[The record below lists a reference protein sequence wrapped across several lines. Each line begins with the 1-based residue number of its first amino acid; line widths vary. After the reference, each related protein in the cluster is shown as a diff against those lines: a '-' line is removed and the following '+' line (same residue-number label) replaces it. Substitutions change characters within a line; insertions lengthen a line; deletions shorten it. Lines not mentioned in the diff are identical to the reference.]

1 MNLGEVENKGV
12 EFSFTGYP
20 IRSNKIT
27 WSLNYSISANRNKI
41 VKITGETDENGKPLD
56 DITSNWFIGKPMN
69 VYYNYK
75 FDGIWQT
82 GDDIANSSMPT
93 AEPGMIRVADVDGNG
108 SITSDDRVVLERDPK
123 WISSFGT
130 TLNLYGVDFSLDF
143 YMSHGGVMYNSYLTD
158 WEQGGDLSGKRNG
171 IKRDYWTPDNPSNTT
186 PAPNYIQV
194 PAYMTSL
201 GYQDASYI
209 RLRNLTLGYTL
220 PKEISRKFYIE
231 NLRVYFSANN
241 LWTKTD
247 VLSYSPE
254 ANTGGYPEPRTI
266 LFGLNLS
273 F

>member
-1 MNLGEVENKGV
+1 
-12 EFSFTGYP
+12 
-20 IRSNKIT
+20 
-27 WSLNYSISANRNKI
+27 
-41 VKITGETDENGKPLD
+41 
-56 DITSNWFIGKPMN
+56 
-69 VYYNYK
+69 
-75 FDGIWQT
+75 
-82 GDDIANSSMPT
+82 
-93 AEPGMIRVADVDGNG
+93 
-108 SITSDDRVVLERDPK
+108 
-123 WISSFGT
+123 
-130 TLNLYGVDFSLDF
+130 
-143 YMSHGGVMYNSYLTD
+143 MSHGGVMYNSYWTD

>member
-1 MNLGEVENKGV
+1 
-12 EFSFTGYP
+12 
-20 IRSNKIT
+20 
-27 WSLNYSISANRNKI
+27 
-41 VKITGETDENGKPLD
+41 
-56 DITSNWFIGKPMN
+56 
-69 VYYNYK
+69 
-75 FDGIWQT
+75 
-82 GDDIANSSMPT
+82 
-93 AEPGMIRVADVDGNG
+93 
-108 SITSDDRVVLERDPK
+108 
-123 WISSFGT
+123 
-130 TLNLYGVDFSLDF
+130 
-143 YMSHGGVMYNSYLTD
+143 
-158 WEQGGDLSGKRNG
+158 
-171 IKRDYWTPDNPSNTT
+171 
-186 PAPNYIQV
+186 
-194 PAYMTSL
+194 MTSL